1 MNFKRNTTILMAAAT
16 MFCMSSAFAAEQAQ
30 PAPASV
36 PAAVVQPSQSP
47 LESVRPLEQRQLL
60 QTRGEIVEI
69 GENFIVVKGEGDC
82 ELVKV
87 MLGEINDKDDAV
99 KDVDDNDY
107 DTYIVDGKNGKLKK
121 FSKLKVDMNVNVYY
135 DAAMTRSIPPQTRGY
150 AVVIER
156 EENKTGRYF
165 VVDRVLKQDADSV
178 QVVDINHGI
187 VATITKDVCK
197 DLAEI
202 ERGSKLMLWSNVMT
216 MSIPALTNADKVVI
230 LD

>member
-16 MFCMSSAFAAEQAQ
+16 MLCMGNVFAAEPAQ
-30 PAPASV
+30 PVQAPV
-36 PAAVVQPSQSP
+36 AVVEQN
-47 LESVRPLEQRQLL
+47 EVDAIRPLEQRQLL
-60 QTRGEIVEI
+60 QTKGEIVEI
-69 GENFIVVKGEGDC
+69 GEGFIVVKGEGDC

-99 KDVDDNDY
+99 EDINDNDY
-107 DTYIVDGKNGKLKK
+107 DTFIVDGKNGKLKK
-121 FSKLKVDMNVNVYY
+121 FSKLKIGMNVSVYY

-156 EENKTGRYF
+156 EENNTGRYF

-178 QVVDINHGI
+178 QVIDINHGVI
-187 VATITKDVCK
+187 ATITKDVCK
-197 DLAEI
+197 DLSEI
-202 ERGSKLMLWSNVMT
+202 ERGSKLMLWSRVMT
-216 MSIPALTNADKVVI
+216 MSLPALTNAEKVVI

>member
-16 MFCMSSAFAAEQAQ
+16 MLCMGNVFAAEPAQ
-30 PAPASV
+30 PVQAPV
-36 PAAVVQPSQSP
+36 AVVEQN
-47 LESVRPLEQRQLL
+47 EADAIRPLEQRQLL
-60 QTRGEIVEI
+60 QTKGEIVEI
-69 GENFIVVKGEGDC
+69 GEGFIVVKGEGDC

-99 KDVDDNDY
+99 EDINDNDY
-107 DTYIVDGKNGKLKK
+107 DTFIVDGKNGKLKK
-121 FSKLKVDMNVNVYY
+121 FSKLKIGMNVSVYY

-156 EENKTGRYF
+156 EENNTGRYF

-178 QVVDINHGI
+178 QVIDINHGVI
-187 VATITKDVCK
+187 ATITKDVCK
-197 DLAEI
+197 DLSEI
-202 ERGSKLMLWSNVMT
+202 ERGSKLMLWSRVMT
-216 MSIPALTNADKVVI
+216 MSLPALTNAEKVVI

>member
-16 MFCMSSAFAAEQAQ
+16 MLCMGNVFAAEPAQ
-30 PAPASV
+30 PVQA
-36 PAAVVQPSQSP
+36 PAAVVEQN
-47 LESVRPLEQRQLL
+47 EADAIRPLEQRQLL
-60 QTRGEIVEI
+60 QTKGEIVEI
-69 GENFIVVKGEGDC
+69 GEGFIVVKGEGDC

-99 KDVDDNDY
+99 EDINDNDY
-107 DTYIVDGKNGKLKK
+107 DTFIVDGKNGKLKK
-121 FSKLKVDMNVNVYY
+121 FSKLKIGMNVSVYY

-156 EENKTGRYF
+156 EENNTGRYF

-178 QVVDINHGI
+178 QVIDINHGVI
-187 VATITKDVCK
+187 ATITKDVCK
-197 DLAEI
+197 DLSEI
-202 ERGSKLMLWSNVMT
+202 ERGSKLMLWSRVMT
-216 MSIPALTNADKVVI
+216 MSLPALTNAEKVVI

>member
-1 MNFKRNTTILMAAAT
+1 MKFKRNTTILMAVAA
-16 MFCMSSAFAAEQAQ
+16 MLCVGSAFASEATQPVQVPVQAAQVEKTEAEAI
-30 PAPASV
+30 
-36 PAAVVQPSQSP
+36 
-47 LESVRPLEQRQLL
+47 RPLEQRQLL
-60 QTRGEIVEI
+60 ETRGEIVEI
-69 GENFIVVKGEGDC
+69 GENFIIVKGEGDC

-99 KDVDDNDY
+99 EDVNDNDY
-107 DTYIVDGKNGKLKK
+107 DTFIVDGKNGKLKK
-121 FSKLKVDMNVNVYY
+121 FSKLKVGMKVTAYY

-156 EENKTGRYF
+156 EQDSMAKFF

-178 QVVDINHGI
+178 QVLDVNHGV

-197 DLAEI
+197 DLSEI
-202 ERGSKLMLWSNVMT
+202 ERGSKLMIWSKAMT
-216 MSIPALTNADKVVI
+216 MSLPALTNAEKVVI

>member
-16 MFCMSSAFAAEQAQ
+16 MLCMGNAFAAEAIQ
-30 PAPASV
+30 PAPA
-36 PAAVVQPSQSP
+36 PAAAVVEQG
-47 LESVRPLEQRQLL
+47 EAEAIRPLEQRQLL
-60 QTRGEIVEI
+60 QTKGEIVEI

-87 MLGEINDKDDAV
+87 MIGEINDKDDAAE
-99 KDVDDNDY
+99 DVNDNDY

-121 FSKLKVDMNVNVYY
+121 FSKLKVGMTVSVYY

-156 EENKTGRYF
+156 EENNAGRYF
-165 VVDRVLKQDADSV
+165 VVDRVLKQGADSV
-178 QVVDINHGI
+178 QVIDVNHGVI
-187 VATITKDVCK
+187 ATITKDACK

-202 ERGSKLMLWSNVMT
+202 ERGSKLMLWSKVMT
-216 MSIPALTNADKVVI
+216 MSLPALTNADKVVV